1 VPRVGQELFY
11 MPTNFAEIG
20 GTLRSL
26 ANSGGKFGL
35 GGQIGSDPRCQFAPQ
50 ILGMG
55 SAGMAAHPDTLS
67 TVDGI
72 LRFEEAFPPPP
83 RPAPQGA
90 GCGVVTITN
99 G

>member
-35 GGQIGSDPRCQFAPQ
+35 NTLATGRVFATSIAEYVPTRLTLGRLALLGDAAQI
-50 ILGMG
+50 
-55 SAGMAAHPDTLS
+55 
-67 TVDGI
+67 VV
-72 LRFEEAFPPPP
+72 
-83 RPAPQGA
+83 PATGA
-90 GCGVVTITN
+90 GLRTSSIQSPPVFRN
-99 G
+99 